1 MDPLDKAIRPDE
13 VKEIVFDQGRVI
25 LSTHN
30 SVRAYG
36 FQEIRSADMMIVTRE
51 DPAGVR
57 EPVLRTI
64 RIATND
70 GGSYDIPMGGV
81 WNRPSWTNDTAGVAV
96 AMEEI
101 KQYIKKCCGSS
112 GENEEEEPFID
123 PQHLTM
129 DGLISAGTRVLMTAM
144 TNGIIKGLRNV
155 KISSGSTNI
164 TISINGVAIS
174 GLDSILVGPSVL
186 NPLATANNIYTIG
199 DEITLTT
206 TAGSLPIGISL
217 TIDCVRQ

>member
-36 FQEIRSADMMIVTRE
+36 FQEIRSADMMIVTRG

-101 KQYIKKCCGSS
+101 KQYIKKCCRSS
-112 GENEEEEPFID
+112 GENEAPLKFSFSPYDQGSDLWTVTADE
-123 PQHLTM
+123 
-129 DGLISAGTRVLMTAM
+129 AGTYNAYTQD
-144 TNGIIKGLRNV
+144 G
-155 KISSGSTNI
+155 SSGTI
-164 TISINGVAIS
+164 TYSKNGGAFAALS
-174 GLDSILVGPSVL
+174 GTIALAVGDTIQVKRTTI
-186 NPLATANNIYTIG
+186 TA
-199 DEITLTT
+199 
-206 TAGSLPIGISL
+206 AGWSRWQ
-217 TIDCVRQ
+217 RQVTP